1 MRKLVKTSE
10 GMGYTICRH
19 EEIVFIV
26 GICYSIS
33 VYHYFLLQSNF
44 FLLIFEI
51 FHDSKNKACINIHV
65 FECSVF
71 FNQWRIMSC
80 I

>member
-26 GICYSIS
+26 DVCGMRM
-33 VYHYFLLQSNF
+33 
-44 FLLIFEI
+44 
-51 FHDSKNKACINIHV
+51 HV
-65 FECSVF
+65 
-71 FNQWRIMSC
+71 RPAD
-80 I
+80 